1 MNLQTCKQFELS
13 KNINGNKKPLISII
27 MDEKRV
33 KNIVK
38 KVTCAS
44 EVIKNRPGTTV
55 KIS

>member
-1 MNLQTCKQFELS
+1 M
-13 KNINGNKKPLISII
+13 NGNKKPLISII

-38 KVTCAS
+38 KVTGAS